1 MGHPRRG
8 FERSVLG
15 TSRGAVRTMHIKALL
30 ARRTTAALLFCLA
43 VTGTYAQTA
52 EDPDP
57 PDRAGRLSLVQG
69 DVSLQP
75 AGAQDWAQALVN
87 RPLTTGDRLWSD
99 QDGRA
104 EVQVGPATVRL
115 GANTGFSFLNVD
127 D

>member
-1 MGHPRRG
+1 MGQSDHEYQSCP
-8 FERSVLG
+8 
-15 TSRGAVRTMHIKALL
+15 L
-30 ARRTTAALLFCLA
+30 ARNRLRRCCSAFPSPALTRRA
-43 VTGTYAQTA
+43 P

-57 PDRAGRLSLVQG
+57 PGRAGRLSLVQG

-75 AGAQDWAQALVN
+75 AGAQDWANAVVN

-115 GANTGFSFLNVD
+115 GSTPASRS
-127 D
+127 